1 MTGHLSR
8 PPQRFQSSQEGLLR
22 NKKRTTLCSLWE
34 GGENSGLKCNKKK
47 ERGHLEEW
55 FSIFNWVVGV
65 SFVVK
70 QRLSEDLREVW
81 EHEDNTV
88 AGTEWVKRRAA
99 KWGAES

>member
-1 MTGHLSR
+1 M
-8 PPQRFQSSQEGLLR
+8 E
-22 NKKRTTLCSLWE
+22 K
-34 GGENSGLKCNKKK
+34 
-47 ERGHLEEW
+47 W

>member
-55 FSIFNWVVGV
+55 FSIFNQVVGV
-65 SFVVK
+65 GFSLK

-81 EHEDNTV
+81 EREETSV
-88 AGTEWVKRRAA
+88 VGAEWVKRRAA
-99 KWGAES
+99 GQGADS

>member
-1 MTGHLSR
+1 M
-8 PPQRFQSSQEGLLR
+8 QQEKREVALR
-22 NKKRTTLCSLWE
+22 
-34 GGENSGLKCNKKK
+34 
-47 ERGHLEEW
+47 EEW